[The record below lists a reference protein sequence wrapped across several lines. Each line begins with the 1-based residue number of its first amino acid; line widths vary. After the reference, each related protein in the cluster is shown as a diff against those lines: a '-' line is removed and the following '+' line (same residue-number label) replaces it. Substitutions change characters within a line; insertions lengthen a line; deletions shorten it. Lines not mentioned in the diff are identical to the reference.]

1 MQHGL
6 VKTTSAPMGKKNKN
20 KRIDIVYSTN
30 EDFEFNYEDEVEQE
44 TLTPEKQNLK
54 VLLDRKARKG
64 KAVTL
69 IQNFIGSESDLKE
82 LGKILKQK
90 CGVGGS
96 VKDGAIIIQTENR
109 TKVMTLLEAM
119 GYNYKRVG
127 G

>member
-1 MQHGL
+1 M
-6 VKTTSAPMGKKNKN
+6 AKKNKKN
-20 KRIDIVYSTN
+20 RIDIVYSTN
-30 EDFEFNYEDEVEQE
+30 DDFDFEFDDDFEEE
-44 TLTPEKQNLK
+44 TLEPGDQNLK

-69 IQNFIGSESDLKE
+69 IQDFVGTESDLKD
-82 LGKILKQK
+82 LGKTLKQK

-96 VKDGAIIIQTENR
+96 VKDGEIIIQTDNR
-109 TKVMTLLEAM
+109 DKVMSLLNAL

>member
-1 MQHGL
+1 M
-6 VKTTSAPMGKKNKN
+6 AKKNKKN
-20 KRIDIVYSTN
+20 RIDIVYSTN
-30 EDFEFNYEDEVEQE
+30 DDFDFEYDDDFEEE
-44 TLTPEKQNLK
+44 TLEPRDQNLK

-69 IQNFIGSESDLKE
+69 IQDFVGTESDLKE

-96 VKDGAIIIQTENR
+96 VKDGEIIIQTDNR
-109 TKVMTLLEAM
+109 DKVMSLLNEL

>member
-1 MQHGL
+1 M
-6 VKTTSAPMGKKNKN
+6 AKKNKKN
-20 KRIDIVYSTN
+20 RIDIVYSTN
-30 EDFEFNYEDEVEQE
+30 DDFDFEFDDDFEEE
-44 TLTPEKQNLK
+44 TLEPGDQNLK

-69 IQNFIGSESDLKE
+69 IQDFVGTESDLKD
-82 LGKILKQK
+82 LGKTLKQK

-96 VKDGAIIIQTENR
+96 EKDGEIIIQTDNR
-109 TKVMTLLEAM
+109 DKVMTLLNEL

>member
-1 MQHGL
+1 M
-6 VKTTSAPMGKKNKN
+6 AKKNKKN
-20 KRIDIVYSTN
+20 RIDIVYSTN
-30 EDFEFNYEDEVEQE
+30 DDFDFEFDDDFEDE
-44 TLTPEKQNLK
+44 TLEPGDQNLK

-69 IQNFIGSESDLKE
+69 IQDFVGTESDLKD
-82 LGKILKQK
+82 LGKTLKQK

-96 VKDGAIIIQTENR
+96 VKDGEIIIQTDNR
-109 TKVMTLLEAM
+109 DKVMSLLNEL

>member
-1 MQHGL
+1 
-6 VKTTSAPMGKKNKN
+6 MGKKNKN

>member
-1 MQHGL
+1 
-6 VKTTSAPMGKKNKN
+6 MGNKNKN

-30 EDFEFNYEDEVEQE
+30 EDFAFNYEDEEDQE
-44 TLTPEKQNLK
+44 TLPPKQQNLK
-54 VLLDRKARKG
+54 ILLDKKARKG

-69 IQNFIGSESDLKE
+69 IQNFIGSEDDLKE
-82 LGKILKQK
+82 LGKTLKQK

-96 VKDGAIIIQTENR
+96 VKEGEIIIQTDNR
-109 TKVMTLLEAM
+109 DKVMTLLDTM

>member
-1 MQHGL
+1 M
-6 VKTTSAPMGKKNKN
+6 AKKNKKN
-20 KRIDIVYSTN
+20 RIDIVYSTN
-30 EDFEFNYEDEVEQE
+30 DDFDFEYDDDFEEE
-44 TLTPEKQNLK
+44 TLEPGDQNLK

-69 IQNFIGSESDLKE
+69 IQDFLGTESDLKE
-82 LGKILKQK
+82 LGKTLKQK

-96 VKDGAIIIQTENR
+96 VKDGEIIIQTDNR
-109 TKVMTLLEAM
+109 DKVMSLLNEL

>member
-1 MQHGL
+1 M
-6 VKTTSAPMGKKNKN
+6 AKKNKKN
-20 KRIDIVYSTN
+20 RIDIVYSTN
-30 EDFEFNYEDEVEQE
+30 DDFDFEYDDDFEEE
-44 TLTPEKQNLK
+44 TLEPGDQNLK

-69 IQNFIGSESDLKE
+69 IQDFVGTESDLKE
-82 LGKILKQK
+82 LGKTLKQK

-96 VKDGAIIIQTENR
+96 VKDGEIIIQTDNR
-109 TKVMTLLEAM
+109 DKVMSLLNEL

>member
-1 MQHGL
+1 M
-6 VKTTSAPMGKKNKN
+6 AKKNKN
-20 KRIDIVYSTN
+20 NRIDIVYSTN
-30 EDFEFNYEDEVEQE
+30 DDFDFEYDDDFEEE
-44 TLTPEKQNLK
+44 TLEPGDQNLK

-69 IQNFIGSESDLKE
+69 IQDFVGTESDLKE
-82 LGKILKQK
+82 LGKTLKQK

-96 VKDGAIIIQTENR
+96 VKDGEIIIQTDNR
-109 TKVMTLLEAM
+109 DKVMSLLNEL